1 MVVYGFRKTEFF
13 YFLKYSLQI
22 YLDVYFQEIQNL
34 KHSMYK
40 LFVMLDSKEIIYQ
53 VK

>member
-1 MVVYGFRKTEFF
+1 MVLYGFRKTEFF

-40 LFVMLDSKEIIYQ
+40 LFVMIQKKLYIK
-53 VK
+53 